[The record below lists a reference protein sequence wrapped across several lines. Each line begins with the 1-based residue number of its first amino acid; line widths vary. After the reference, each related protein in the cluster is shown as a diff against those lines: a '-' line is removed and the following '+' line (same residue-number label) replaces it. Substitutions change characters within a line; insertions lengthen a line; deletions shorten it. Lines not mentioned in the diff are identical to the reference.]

1 MIKLLHIAMSFAMA
15 MIVFMYSREFP
26 QSKGIQPQG
35 FHQYFLTL
43 SKVFFFFFTKYL
55 SNGFGWDLI
64 PFFFFFPF
72 ANFIVGGGGI

>member
-43 SKVFFFFFTKYL
+43 SKDFFFSF
-55 SNGFGWDLI
+55 S
-64 PFFFFFPF
+64 FFFFFPQ
-72 ANFIVGGGGI
+72 NIYLMDLGGI